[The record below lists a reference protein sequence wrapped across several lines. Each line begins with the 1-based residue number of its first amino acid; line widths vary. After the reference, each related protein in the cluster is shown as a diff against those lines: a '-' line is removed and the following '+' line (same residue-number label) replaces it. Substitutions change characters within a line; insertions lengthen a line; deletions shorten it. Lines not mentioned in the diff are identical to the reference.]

1 MIVQS
6 GLGISHIFYNIGKL
20 MKNVIIVLLV
30 IEFGLILHV
39 ERLSHVHAVQPYLVG
54 IDLLVPEVA
63 FLGAGL
69 GLHLAVDQ
77 VDGLAVFFLT
87 IQGIQCEQSLA
98 RIDIVNIIF
107 FHGILRNRTV
117 FLYSVVN
124 KCICKFVILFL
135 SGSAVN
141 LQKCQDHAAINV
153 IPAGSFPLSGL
164 LNVPCGNI
172 QSALLDQFINVFLKN
187 RQLHVLFSSKF
198 LFYGI

>member
-1 MIVQS
+1 
-6 GLGISHIFYNIGKL
+6 
-20 MKNVIIVLLV
+20 MKNVIIVFLV

-124 KCICKFVILFL
+124 KCICEFVILLL
-135 SGSAVN
+135 SGSVVD
-141 LQKCQDHAAINV
+141 L
-153 IPAGSFPLSGL
+153 
-164 LNVPCGNI
+164 
-172 QSALLDQFINVFLKN
+172 
-187 RQLHVLFSSKF
+187 
-198 LFYGI
+198 

>member
-39 ERLSHVHAVQPYLVG
+39 EGLSHVHAVQPYLIG

-124 KCICKFVILFL
+124 KCICEFVILLL
-135 SGSAVN
+135 SGSVVD
-141 LQKCQDHAAINV
+141 L
-153 IPAGSFPLSGL
+153 
-164 LNVPCGNI
+164 
-172 QSALLDQFINVFLKN
+172 
-187 RQLHVLFSSKF
+187 
-198 LFYGI
+198 

>member
-1 MIVQS
+1 
-6 GLGISHIFYNIGKL
+6 

-98 RIDIVNIIF
+98 RIDIVNNIF
-107 FHGILRNRTV
+107 LNGKHRNRTDL
-117 FLYSVVN
+117 LYSVVN
-124 KCICKFVILFL
+124 KCICEFVILLL
-135 SGSAVN
+135 SGSVVD
-141 LQKCQDHAAINV
+141 L
-153 IPAGSFPLSGL
+153 
-164 LNVPCGNI
+164 
-172 QSALLDQFINVFLKN
+172 
-187 RQLHVLFSSKF
+187 
-198 LFYGI
+198 